1 MLKNNVPRQSR
12 GNEAVTRSQANSR
25 TRAWCGYS
33 YKARLRGL
41 ARGREGD
48 RQGQETS

>member
-12 GNEAVTRSQANSR
+12 GNETVTRSQANSR

-33 YKARLRGL
+33 YKAACAGWRSGFN
-41 ARGREGD
+41 
-48 RQGQETS
+48 